1 MSLENQNAE
10 FFPWDFAIG
19 DDNYQKEPW
28 ILNKGKQ
35 LITITRNIK
44 NKGFFYLQKND
55 EKILSLNLL
64 QTKSTYS
71 QLIQLGY
78 KLLIAK
84 NE

>member
-1 MSLENQNAE
+1 MSLENQNSDI
-10 FFPWDFAIG
+10 FPWDHTIE
-19 DDNYQKEPW
+19 DENYQKEPW

-64 QTKSTYS
+64 QTKSTYN